1 MRVVGG
7 NFRGRRI
14 EAPNSQDV
22 RPTSDRAREAI
33 FNMLFSLGLPAGC
46 SVADIF
52 AGSGALG
59 IEALSRGA
67 ASAVFIDSSREACV
81 AIEKNLESLGA
92 EAKIVRGDCLREMP
106 SKNVDLVFADPP
118 YGFEAW
124 EQLLDCAADSIWV
137 IESNRSIGP
146 FTGWETVRS
155 RRYGRA
161 FITILRAPEE
171 NNS

>member
-1 MRVVGG
+1 M
-7 NFRGRRI
+7 
-14 EAPNSQDV
+14 
-22 RPTSDRAREAI
+22 
-33 FNMLFSLGLPAGC
+33 
-46 SVADIF
+46 ADIF

-124 EQLLDCAADSIWV
+124 EQLLDCATDYLGYRKQPEYW
-137 IESNRSIGP
+137 
-146 FTGWETVRS
+146 
-155 RRYGRA
+155 A
-161 FITILRAPEE
+161 FYRLGNCAVSALWARFHNHFAC
-171 NNS
+171 S

>member
-92 EAKIVRGDCLREMP
+92 EAKIVRGDCLRAVSYTHLTLP
-106 SKNVDLVFADPP
+106 TKA
-118 YGFEAW
+118 
-124 EQLLDCAADSIWV
+124 
-137 IESNRSIGP
+137 
-146 FTGWETVRS
+146 
-155 RRYGRA
+155 
-161 FITILRAPEE
+161 
-171 NNS
+171 

>member
-67 ASAVFIDSSREACV
+67 TSAVFIDSSREACA

-124 EQLLDCAADSIWV
+124 SNYWIVPLSLFGLLKA
-137 IESNRSIGP
+137 
-146 FTGWETVRS
+146 TGVLGLLPVGKLCGLGVMGALS
-155 RRYGRA
+155 
-161 FITILRAPEE
+161 
-171 NNS
+171 